1 MVNRSKKALIWTD
14 TIASGARNLMGKQ
27 VSRSLSGATAN
38 QIKMAGTVPL
48 VGMYKKGG
56 TVKKTGIA
64 LVHKGE
70 LIIPASKVKSVK
82 KKTYEKEI
90 NNKL

>member
-14 TIASGARNLMGKQ
+14 TIASGARNILGKE
-27 VSRSLSGATAN
+27 VSRALSGATAN
-38 QIKMAGTVPL
+38 QVKMAGTVPL

-82 KKTYEKEI
+82 KLMKK
-90 NNKL
+90 K

>member
-1 MVNRSKKALIWTD
+1 MVNRRKKTELWTD
-14 TIASGARNLMGKQ
+14 TIASGARNILGKEL
-27 VSRSLSGATAN
+27 SRAISGAASN
-38 QIKMAGTVPL
+38 QVNMAGTVPL

-82 KKTYEKEI
+82 KLMKK
-90 NNKL
+90 K

>member
-1 MVNRSKKALIWTD
+1 MKKLDRITSG
-14 TIASGARNLMGKQ
+14 IAGASQNLLGKELSRAISGAASNQ
-27 VSRSLSGATAN
+27 V
-38 QIKMAGTVPL
+38 KMAGTVPL

-70 LIIPASKVKSVK
+70 LIIPASKAKSVK
-82 KKTYEKEI
+82 KLMKK
-90 NNKL
+90 K

>member
-1 MVNRSKKALIWTD
+1 MKKLDRITSG
-14 TIASGARNLMGKQ
+14 IAGGFRNLAGKE

-38 QIKMAGTVPL
+38 QIEMAGTVPL

-70 LIIPASKVKSVK
+70 LIIPASKVKAVK
-82 KKTYEKEI
+82 KLMKK
-90 NNKL
+90 K

>member
-1 MVNRSKKALIWTD
+1 MAINRIKKLDKVTKG
-14 TIASGARNLMGKQ
+14 IAQGFRNLAGKE

-38 QIKMAGTVPL
+38 QIEMAGTVPL

-82 KKTYEKEI
+82 KLMKK
-90 NNKL
+90 K

>member
-1 MVNRSKKALIWTD
+1 MKKLDRIT
-14 TIASGARNLMGKQ
+14 TGIAGGFRNLVGKE

-38 QIKMAGTVPL
+38 QIQMAGTVPL

-70 LIIPASKVKSVK
+70 LIIPASKAKSVK
-82 KKTYEKEI
+82 KLMKK
-90 NNKL
+90 K

>member
-1 MVNRSKKALIWTD
+1 
-14 TIASGARNLMGKQ
+14 
-27 VSRSLSGATAN
+27 
-38 QIKMAGTVPL
+38 
-48 VGMYKKGG
+48 MYKKGG

-82 KKTYEKEI
+82 KLMKK
-90 NNKL
+90 K

>member
-14 TIASGARNLMGKQ
+14 TIASGARNLIGKD
-27 VSRSLSGATAN
+27 VSRALSGATAN
-38 QIKMAGTVPL
+38 QIKMAGSIP
-48 VGMYKKGG
+48 MYKKGG

-70 LIIPASKVKSVK
+70 LIIPASKVKAVK
-82 KKTYEKEI
+82 KLMKK
-90 NNKL
+90 K